1 MIVSRSSGPY
11 GRAACA
17 DVPHGRPACDLE
29 GVSMIP
35 LPSRAL
41 CLLLDLRDVLLAE
54 GLTIDLLTWGPWW
67 EEDYYAD

>member
-1 MIVSRSSGPY
+1 
-11 GRAACA
+11 
-17 DVPHGRPACDLE
+17 
-29 GVSMIP
+29 MIP